1 MQIIRYDR
9 EMRQAWDAAVDAA
22 RNGTFLFHR
31 SYMDYHSDRF
41 EDFSLLMADRHGRI
55 VALLPASRSGEDEV
69 VSHGGLT
76 YGGLIATPDA
86 TLARV
91 GEMYGE
97 ACSYYARLGFAR
109 LVVKPV
115 PHIYAAAPCEEE
127 LYWLNRLGGKLTAR
141 SASQT
146 IDLENAEMHF
156 STLRRRKVRRARACG
171 WRMEEGWA
179 QLSCFWP
186 ILTEVLRLRHGV
198 APVHTMAEMQRLAM
212 DNAPHIRLYT
222 AWRDEVCL
230 AGTVVYECGHV
241 AHAQYISGSKEGR
254 ETGALDAL
262 FDELTAAYRKRGFR
276 YFDFGISTEQGG
288 SVLNEGLTFQKEGF
302 GARTI
307 CYDAYTLNLSSA
319 GCQEA

>member
-1 MQIIRYDR
+1 MQILRYDR

-55 VALLPASRSGEDEV
+55 VALLPASRGRDGEV

-86 TLARV
+86 TLAMV
-91 GEMYGE
+91 GEMYRE
-97 ACSYYARLGFAR
+97 ACAYYARLGFSR

-115 PHIYAAAPCEEE
+115 PHIYATAPCEEE
-127 LYWLNRLGGKLTAR
+127 LYWLERLGGKLTAR

-156 STLRRRKVRRARACG
+156 STLRRRKARRARSCG
-171 WRMEEGWA
+171 WRMEEDWA
-179 QLSCFWP
+179 KLPSFWP
-186 ILTEVLRLRHGV
+186 ILTEVLRQRHGV

-222 AWRDEVCL
+222 AWRNEECL
-230 AGTVVYECGHV
+230 AGTVVYECGRL
-241 AHAQYISGSKEGR
+241 AHAQYISGSEEGR
-254 ETGALDAL
+254 RTGALDAL
-262 FDELTAAYRKRGFR
+262 FEEVTATHRKRGFR
-276 YFDFGISTEQGG
+276 YFDFGISTEEGG
-288 SVLNEGLTFQKEGF
+288 RVLNEGLTFQKEGF

-307 CYDAYTLNLSSA
+307 CYDAYTIDLSAIPS
-319 GCQEA
+319 